1 MYNVYTMYYCVCVN
15 VSNTFIPGIPGIPG
29 KPLGPAGPI
38 VPGCP
43 GSASW
48 PRSP

>member
-1 MYNVYTMYYCVCVN
+1 MIDVYKWVC